1 MTRRLTKSK
10 SETAAPALART
21 ETKSIFIL
29 SEMSPIFLP
38 CAVVVGALVGTAVGF
53 TPSSS
58 FRHPYAYA
66 LRLRTLPTVHHGI
79 PTEGEHAKA
88 YTSEST
94 ASAPSTASTAS
105 RNFPDDERYR
115 KNRRLYTQLKASS
128 PVRQDLSRR
137 QRNNSKP
144 KVLAPAG
151 GWPQL
156 EAAIAAGADAVYF
169 G

>member
-1 MTRRLTKSK
+1 
-10 SETAAPALART
+10 
-21 ETKSIFIL
+21 
-29 SEMSPIFLP
+29 MSPIFLSR
-38 CAVVVGALVGTAVGF
+38 AVVVGALVGTAVGF
-53 TPSSS
+53 MPPSSHRNPYASALGLRTPS
-58 FRHPYAYA
+58 
-66 LRLRTLPTVHHGI
+66 TVHHGI
-79 PTEGEHAKA
+79 TPVNDA
-88 YTSEST
+88 YSSES
-94 ASAPSTASTAS
+94 APSTAS